1 MGKALNGIGLTGLA
15 LIVGVF
21 LYGGKGWYDAVQLA
35 DDFNR
40 KANQLVSDGRGVES
54 LTTQQLETLIKVQDP
69 GFYDHDGIDFSSK
82 GAGITTLTQSLA
94 KRLGFKDYTP
104 GIGKI
109 RQSGFALG
117 LDSVLS
123 KHHQVAL
130 FLDTAEMGKGP
141 DGWITGFHNAA
152 NIIYQKP
159 VAQLSENE
167 FNSLVAVLI
176 APSRLKLSAPDA
188 ALNERVAR
196 ITKLAHEK
204 CEPNNFN
211 DVWLEGC
218 A

>member
-15 LIVGVF
+15 LIVAIFG
-21 LYGGKGWYDAVQLA
+21 YGGKGWYDAVQMSNEFKTQA
-35 DDFNR
+35 E
-40 KANQLVSDGRGVES
+40 QLTSNGRGVES
-54 LTTQQLETLIKVQDP
+54 LTSQQLETLIKVQDP
-69 GFYDHDGIDFSSK
+69 GFYNHDGIDFSSK
-82 GAGITTLTQSLA
+82 GAGTTTLTQSLA
-94 KRLGFKDYTP
+94 KRLGFEKYTP

-123 KHHQVAL
+123 KHQQVAL
-130 FLDTAEMGKGP
+130 FLNTAEMGKGP
-141 DGWITGFHNAA
+141 DGWITGFHKAA
-152 NIIYQKP
+152 EIIYQKP
-159 VAQLSENE
+159 VAKLDESE
-167 FNSLVAVLI
+167 FNTMVAVLI
-176 APSRLKLSAPDA
+176 APSKLKLAAPDA
-188 ALNERVAR
+188 ALQERVTR

>member
-15 LIVGVF
+15 LIVGIF
-21 LYGGKGWYDAVQLA
+21 GYGGKGWYDAVQMSDA
-35 DDFNR
+35 FVA
-40 KANQLVSDGRGVES
+40 KAEQLSSSGRGVES
-54 LTTQQLETLIKVQDP
+54 LTSQQLETLIKVQDP

-82 GAGITTLTQSLA
+82 GAGLTTLTQSLA
-94 KRLGFKDYTP
+94 KRLGFEKFTP

-123 KHHQVAL
+123 KHQQVAL

-141 DGWITGFHNAA
+141 DGWITGFHKAA
-152 NIIYQKP
+152 EIIYQKP
-159 VAQLSENE
+159 VAKLDENE
-167 FNSLVAVLI
+167 FNALVAVLI
-176 APSRLKLSAPDA
+176 APAQLKLSAPDA
-188 ALNERVAR
+188 ALEERVAR
-196 ITKLAHEK
+196 ITKLAHKE

>member
-15 LIVGVF
+15 LIVAVF

-40 KANQLVSDGRGVES
+40 KADQLVSDGRGVES
-54 LTTQQLETLIKVQDP
+54 LTSQQLETLIKVQDP

-123 KHHQVAL
+123 KHQQVAL

-152 NIIYQKP
+152 DIIYQKP

-176 APSRLKLSAPDA
+176 APSRLKLSEPDA

>member
-15 LIVGVF
+15 LVVAIF
-21 LYGGKGWYDAVQLA
+21 LYGGKGWYDAVQMSDEFVA
-35 DDFNR
+35 
-40 KANQLVSDGRGVES
+40 KAEQLSSSGRGVES
-54 LTTQQLETLIKVQDP
+54 LTAQQLKTLIKVQDP

-82 GAGITTLTQSLA
+82 GAGLTTLTQSLA
-94 KRLGFKDYTP
+94 KRLGFEKFTP

-123 KHHQVAL
+123 KHQQVAL

-152 NIIYQKP
+152 EIIYQKP

-176 APSRLKLSAPDA
+176 APSRLKLSDPDA

>member
-15 LIVGVF
+15 LVVAVF

-40 KANQLVSDGRGVES
+40 KADQLVSDGRGVES
-54 LTTQQLETLIKVQDP
+54 LTSQQLETLIKVQDP

-94 KRLGFKDYTP
+94 KRLGFEKFTP

-123 KHHQVAL
+123 KHQQVAL

-188 ALNERVAR
+188 ALNERIAR

>member
-54 LTTQQLETLIKVQDP
+54 LTTQQLATLIKVQDP
-69 GFYDHDGIDFSSK
+69 ASYDHDGIDFSSK

-123 KHHQVAL
+123 KHQQVAL

-152 NIIYQKP
+152 DIIYQKP

-176 APSRLKLSAPDA
+176 APSRLKLSEPDA

>member
-15 LIVGVF
+15 LVVAVF

-35 DDFNR
+35 DDFNS
-40 KANQLVSDGRGVES
+40 KADQLVSNGRGVES
-54 LTTQQLETLIKVQDP
+54 LTSQQLETLIKVQDP

-82 GAGITTLTQSLA
+82 GVGITTLTQSLA

-123 KHHQVAL
+123 KHQQVAL

-152 NIIYQKP
+152 DIIYQKP

>member
-1 MGKALNGIGLTGLA
+1 MGKAFSGIGLTGLA
-15 LIVGVF
+15 LIISLGAF
-21 LYGGKGWYDAVQLA
+21 GGKGWYDAVQMS
-35 DDFNR
+35 DGFKV
-40 KANQLVSDGRGVES
+40 KAEQLTSSGRGVES
-54 LTTQQLETLIKVQDP
+54 LTSWQLDTLIKVQDP
-69 GFYDHDGIDFSSK
+69 GFYSHDGIDFSSK

-94 KRLGFKDYTP
+94 KRLGFEKFTP

-117 LDSVLS
+117 LDSALS

-141 DGWITGFHNAA
+141 DGWITGFHKAA
-152 NIIYQKP
+152 KIIYQKR
-159 VAQLSENE
+159 VAELEENE
-167 FNSLVAVLI
+167 FYSLVAVLI
-176 APSRLKLSAPDA
+176 APSKLKLLKPDA
-188 ALNERVAR
+188 VLEERVAR

>member
-15 LIVGVF
+15 LIVGIF
-21 LYGGKGWYDAVQLA
+21 GYGGKGWYDAVQMSDGFVA
-35 DDFNR
+35 
-40 KANQLVSDGRGVES
+40 KAEQLSSSGRGVES
-54 LTTQQLETLIKVQDP
+54 LTSQQLETLIKVQDP

-82 GAGITTLTQSLA
+82 GAGLTTLTQSLA
-94 KRLGFKDYTP
+94 KRLGFEKFTP

-123 KHHQVAL
+123 KHQQVAL

-141 DGWITGFHNAA
+141 DGWITGFHKAA
-152 NIIYQKP
+152 EIIYQKP
-159 VAQLSENE
+159 VAKLDENE
-167 FNSLVAVLI
+167 FNALVAVLI
-176 APSRLKLSAPDA
+176 APAQLKLSAPDA
-188 ALNERVAR
+188 ALEERVAR
-196 ITKLAHEK
+196 ITKLAHKE

>member
-82 GAGITTLTQSLA
+82 GAGLTTLTQSLA
-94 KRLGFKDYTP
+94 KRLGFEKFTP

-123 KHHQVAL
+123 KHQQVAL

-152 NIIYQKP
+152 EIIYQKP

-176 APSRLKLSAPDA
+176 APSRLKLSEPDA

>member
-1 MGKALNGIGLTGLA
+1 MGKAINGIGLTGLA
-15 LIVGVF
+15 LIIAMFG
-21 LYGGKGWYDAVQLA
+21 YGGKGWYDAVQMA
-35 DDFNR
+35 EGFQTQ
-40 KANQLVSDGRGVES
+40 AEQLTSNGKGVES
-54 LTTQQLETLIKVQDP
+54 LTSHQLNTLIKVQDP

-94 KRLGFKDYTP
+94 KRLGFKKYTP

-123 KHHQVAL
+123 KHQQVAL
-130 FLDTAEMGKGP
+130 FLATAEMGRGP
-141 DGWITGFHNAA
+141 NGWITGFHNAA
-152 NIIYQKP
+152 DLIYQKR
-159 VAQLSENE
+159 VAELNENE

-176 APSRLKLSAPDA
+176 APSKLKLSAPDA
-188 ALNERVAR
+188 ALQERVAR